1 MKERFEKLR
10 DRIDALSLRE
20 RVLVFLAIVAVV
32 TYLWHALF
40 MTPLGNR
47 QDQLQQQ
54 VEDLRNRVAEI
65 NNSIAEVIESR
76 RRDPDA
82 ERRARLSQL
91 EDEINA
97 LDERLAGLTGELIEP
112 RRMAHVLEQI
122 LESQSGLELVALESL
137 EPRPL
142 LEDENLEGVGNIYR
156 HGVRIE
162 LRGSFNEILQYLQAL
177 ESLDSS
183 LYWGRL
189 AVDLERYPDNR
200 VVIVVHSLSLRE
212 GWIGV

>member
-1 MKERFEKLR
+1 MKERLQKLR

-20 RVLVFLAIVAVV
+20 RVLVFMAIVAVV

-40 MTPLGNR
+40 MAPLGNR
-47 QDQLQQQ
+47 QDQLKQQ
-54 VEDLRNRVAEI
+54 VEDLRTRVAEI
-65 NNSIAEVIESR
+65 NGSIADVIESR
-76 RRDPDA
+76 RGDPDA
-82 ERRARLSQL
+82 ERRARLSEL
-91 EDEINA
+91 EEEISA
-97 LDERLAGLTGELIEP
+97 LDDRLAGLTGELIEP
-112 RRMAHVLEQI
+112 RRMAHVLEQM

-156 HGVRIE
+156 HGVRME
-162 LRGSFNEILQYLQAL
+162 LRGSFNQILAYLQAL

-189 AVDLERYPDNR
+189 AVDMERYPDNR